1 VVRRIYLHL
10 ISSLSILGLI
20 VQSTSALAG
29 LSEST
34 AASFDA
40 LGTTDKTTTAKTIPA
55 TTTLI
60 AQLAPEATLQGET
73 AAAPASID
81 PVTSVS
87 QFADVK
93 PTDWAFQAL
102 QSLIQR
108 YGCISGYGDGT
119 FRGNQALSRYEFAAN
134 LSACLDRVNE
144 QIATATT
151 ELVRQ
156 EDLVTLQ
163 RLQTEFSAEL
173 VTLQGRVDSLEARA
187 AELEANQFSTTTK
200 LVGQA
205 IFAVNIGG
213 FSGSRI
219 ISPTGTAIADEDPN
233 ATLLYRASLNLN
245 TSFNGTDLLQIR
257 LLAGSDGSN
266 DNAAGFLE
274 PNFAS
279 VLDFSVPGRDD
290 QLGIGRLFYTFTPVE
305 NLSITLGAAIV
316 ASDFVDKNSY
326 ANLSFLDFSTQALV
340 NNFILFPRPGG
351 SGAVINWNPGGGAF
365 KLRAV
370 YVAANGASLNSD
382 SQRFIGGP
390 SAPILIFPNRGGNG
404 GLFGD
409 PYQGIIEVEYSPSK
423 AFALRLQYA
432 GGQVLDSDFNAFGVN
447 FELAL
452 SQRMGV
458 FGRYGYGDYKNTFQG
473 DINPNYW
480 MAGVAFRDLF
490 IPGGLA
496 GIAAGQPFIENTV
509 GNATQTNIEAFYNLP
524 VSDNIRVT
532 PLVQVII
539 DPANQN
545 SNGTIVTGTI
555 RTVFSF

>member
-10 ISSLSILGLI
+10 ISSVSILGVI

-34 AASFDA
+34 AARFDA
-40 LGTTDKTTTAKTIPA
+40 LETTAKTIPA

-60 AQLAPEATLQGET
+60 AQLAPEATLQAET
-73 AAAPASID
+73 VAAPASID

-93 PTDWAFQAL
+93 PSQWAFQAL
-102 QSLIQR
+102 QSLIQH

-119 FRGNQALSRYEFAAN
+119 FRGNQALTRYEFAAN
-134 LSACLDRVNE
+134 LNACLERINE
-144 QIATATT
+144 QISTATT
-151 ELVRQ
+151 DLVIQ
-156 EDLVTLQ
+156 EDLVILQ
-163 RLQTEFSAEL
+163 RLRTEFSAEL
-173 VTLQGRVDSLEARA
+173 ATLQGRVDSLEAHT
-187 AELEANQFSTTTK
+187 AELAANQFSTTTK

-205 IFAVNIGG
+205 IFAVNVGG

-219 ISPTGTAIADEDPN
+219 ISPTGATIADEDPN
-233 ATLLYRASLNLN
+233 ATVLYRASFNLN

-279 VLDFSVPGRDD
+279 VLDFSVPGRND

-409 PYQGIIEVEYSPSK
+409 PYQGIIEVEYSPTK

-490 IPGGLA
+490 IRGGLA